1 MSLQESSQLLMI
13 VSVLYSFFVYL
24 NYRIYKRF
32 AIYMLSF
39 LLLLRTV
46 SYVAYAMYTNQPA
59 FLAIIF
65 AEIIFGSMSMKEVA
79 KNVTSK

>member
-13 VSVLYSFFVYL
+13 VSVLYSLFVYL
-24 NYRIYKRF
+24 NYKTYKRF
-32 AIYMLSF
+32 AIYTLSF

-59 FLAIIF
+59 FLVIIF
-65 AEIIFGSMSMKEVA
+65 AEIIFGSMSMKEVTKHVA
-79 KNVTSK
+79 SK

>member
-1 MSLQESSQLLMI
+1 MI
-13 VSVLYSFFVYL
+13 VSVLYSLFVYL
-24 NYRIYKRF
+24 NYRVYKRF

-39 LLLLRTV
+39 LLFLRTAA
-46 SYVAYAMYTNQPA
+46 YVVYGVYTDQPA

-79 KNVTSK
+79 KNVASK